1 MGAEEVDSVDGEHAG
16 AGHYCPARQAA
27 DPPSA
32 GSGAARGGGGE
43 VRTAWGRG
51 KGRAA
56 VTQLLKEQA
65 ECAPAGARL
74 GRAAA
79 LAWAALRLI
88 VMVLM
93 AAGVVAGYSDGD
105 EFDDVGC
112 SVAQQPG
119 QTSHG
124 AHSGQVRERG
134 GRMPGA
140 GGGSDGG
147 SGDGGSAGRPEC
159 EVRVVACP
167 NRMPDRLCQKSR
179 GLCICFAEAGVPGAA
194 GRSEIRSPKSGGA
207 AWREAE
213 TLKAEVLKVARG
225 AGRCVF
231 RKAGSRWRVIF
242 DGGLEFDLEDTLGAR
257 YLDYLL
263 HHPNVAISA
272 FDLEVAIRPE
282 RAGARSRNM
291 VQSEANPERTRAY
304 LRELTRL
311 RAEREE
317 ASDSGR
323 LAEADRLDGEIEA
336 LEEAVRNGGRARDT
350 GERARSNVNKALAVV
365 RRRLARGDAAERA
378 FGEHVE
384 RFVSVGYQCMY
395 AQPGSGRWA

>member
-1 MGAEEVDSVDGEHAG
+1 MEHDDPDAILG
-16 AGHYCPARQAA
+16 AGQGCPARQAA
-27 DPPSA
+27 DLPSA
-32 GSGAARGGGGE
+32 ASGAASGGVQNAECRNRREG
-43 VRTAWGRG
+43 RTTWGRG

-79 LAWAALRLI
+79 VAWAALRLI
-88 VMVLM
+88 AMVLM

-119 QTSHG
+119 QASHG
-124 AHSGQVRERG
+124 AHSGQVAERG
-134 GRMPGA
+134 GGKVPGS

-147 SGDGGSAGRPEC
+147 SGDGGPAGQPEG

-179 GLCICFAEAGVPGAA
+179 ELCVCFA
-194 GRSEIRSPKSGGA
+194 GGKA
-207 AWREAE
+207 ETLKPE
-213 TLKAEVLKVARG
+213 TLKAEIR

-282 RAGARSRNM
+282 KAGARSRNV

-304 LRELTRL
+304 LRELSRL
-311 RAEREE
+311 RAERED

-323 LAEADRLDGEIEA
+323 LAEADRLDGEIGA

-395 AQPGSGRWA
+395 AQPGGGCWA